1 MSTMSSLGLSFSLPF
16 PLSALS
22 PNSRVHRTV
31 VGKEKAIYRHKA
43 RIEAKQARIRRD
55 ISKPDIKAH
64 IESCGGKLPITIT
77 FCPRRAMD
85 DDNIIAS
92 FKAGRDGIADS
103 LEIDDIIFVPTYRFE
118 PPNKKAWVRVEF

>member
-1 MSTMSSLGLSFSLPF
+1 MSTISSLGLSFVLPF
-16 PLSALS
+16 PLSSLS

-31 VGKEKAIYRHKA
+31 VGSEKAIYRQKA
-43 RIEAKQARIRRD
+43 KIEAKQARIRRD
-55 ISKPDIKAH
+55 ISKPDIISH

-92 FKAGRDGIADS
+92 FKAGRDGIADA
-103 LEIDDIIFVPTYRFE
+103 LGIDDNLFIPTYRFE
-118 PPNKKAWVRVEF
+118 PPNKKAWVKVEF

>member
-1 MSTMSSLGLSFSLPF
+1 MSTISSLSLSFSLPF

-22 PNSRVHRTV
+22 PNSRVHRTE
-31 VGKEKAIYRHKA
+31 VGKAKSIYRNIA
-43 RIEAKQARIRRD
+43 TIEAKQARIRRN
-55 ISKPDIKAH
+55 IYKPDIKAH

-92 FKAGRDGIADS
+92 FKAGRDGIADA
-103 LEIDDIIFVPTYRFE
+103 LGIDDNLFVPTYKFE